1 MKWKNESVRQINGNH
16 SDRAA
21 NWKNNLKRRLLKRPL
36 EQHQAEQHLHYRSPR
51 RRRQEKG
58 ERLIEEI
65 MAVNFLNLRKET
77 DIQVQETQKVP
88 NKMNLKRTTSRYF
101 IITMIK
107 IKGKER
113 ILKTAREKQLIYK
126 WNSIRLL
133 RYFSRNFTGHKGV
146 T

>member
-1 MKWKNESVRQINGNH
+1 M
-16 SDRAA
+16 
-21 NWKNNLKRRLLKRPL
+21 
-36 EQHQAEQHLHYRSPR
+36 HYRSPR
-51 RRRQEKG
+51 RRRQKKG

-126 WNSIRLL
+126 
-133 RYFSRNFTGHKGV
+133 
-146 T
+146 